1 LSSLLNSSQN
11 SDMEVDIVGA
21 VIDVSPALSNRY
33 LLFFDGLFFD
43 VNALKYNSA
52 ISTEPCYP
60 ACMSFV
66 GC

>member
-1 LSSLLNSSQN
+1 
-11 SDMEVDIVGA
+11 MEVDIVGA